1 MDNILGLIPRLR
13 FALPWF
19 EKGSYI
25 ALTLA
30 VVAYLVL
37 RKIGHQRAL
46 LKSLVAFISTEY
58 LIGLC
63 SPSIDAL
70 SSHNVRDERYRGFD
84 PSWWVPSLDDLRILS
99 NAGINFW
106 AGFFLTIVIAGAVAL
121 GLSRWLL
128 LVPPIFIIGAEGLQ
142 WLFPR
147 IGRIAFATA
156 DVMNNVFG
164 MIAAFALVAG
174 AYVLAL
180 LIKQLRKPAEA
191 D

>member
-25 ALTLA
+25 ALALA
-30 VVAYLVL
+30 VLAYLVL
-37 RKIGHQRAL
+37 RKLGHQRAL
-46 LKSLVAFISTEY
+46 LTSLVGFISAVY
-58 LIGLC
+58 LLGLC
-63 SPSIDAL
+63 SPSINAL
-70 SSHNVRDERYRGFD
+70 TRGNVRDERYRVFD
-84 PSWWVPSLDDLRILS
+84 PSWWVPSLHDLRILS

-106 AGFFLTIVIAGAVAL
+106 AGFFLTLVIAGAVAL

-128 LVPPIFIIGAEGLQ
+128 LIPPIFIIGTEGLQ

-156 DVMNNVFG
+156 DVMNNLFG

-180 LIKQLRKPAEA
+180 LIKQLRKPAEVA
-191 D
+191 